1 GGDRVAYVECPPA
14 SFTGP
19 LDSVSLDGSGR
30 VQLNPP
36 GSTVKPGVF
45 RNLLSPDRTDI
56 VFPSIAGGQTSI
68 LRAALDGSP
77 APRPP
82 PRRRRP
88 GRRAQDPRAARPAP
102 AQSDFA
108 RRCMD
113 RTNAGR
119 RRAPPSD

>member
-77 APRPP
+77 APVTLV
-82 PRRRRP
+82 
-88 GRRAQDPRAARPAP
+88 DPANRAADSLQVLGDTA
-102 AQSDFA
+102 
-108 RRCMD
+108 
-113 RTNAGR
+113 AGTF
-119 RRAPPSD
+119 S